1 MLHKFWKSE
10 QGNYTI
16 VTAIA
21 LVPIMAAVAGVVD
34 LSSTTNQAENLQ
46 QALDATALAIGS
58 EYFDGMTEGELEEF
72 GYKIFKANLR
82 LLDPQS
88 TYLVYDGTRDTGPYY
103 YETGEDF
110 NANVSGVGASHL
122 VTVSS
127 RITHPGFVGGI
138 NWHAS
143 RRSVVKVSAG
153 QEACVLAL
161 NPHASKAMQF
171 QGSTTV
177 DMAGCVIASN
187 SDAED
192 SFYRGGSAQLS
203 ALCAIS
209 SGGAVGLTS
218 GTNLQCGQ
226 PLTHQYR
233 SFDPLK
239 GVAPPAYG
247 NCVNIPNG
255 KTVTLSQGTFCNQNL
270 NGNVTLNAGVY
281 VFKGGQLNFN
291 GNGSLAGK
299 GVTIFLMQGATMTV
313 NGNATTD
320 LSPPTS
326 GPYAG
331 ITIYQDRDNTAAL
344 QVNGTSGS
352 SLTGYVYAPA
362 APITYTG
369 NASITNQNC
378 IRIIGD
384 TITMTGNSYVKSNCT
399 AELGNRLMYV
409 GRSIALVQ

>member
-1 MLHKFWKSE
+1 MLRKFCKSE
-10 QGNYTI
+10 RGNYTI
-16 VTAIA
+16 ITAIA
-21 LVPIMAAVAGVVD
+21 LVPIMTAVAGVVD
-34 LSSTTNQAENLQ
+34 YVTTTRDAASLQ
-46 QALDATALAIGS
+46 NALDASALAVGS
-58 EYFDGMTEGELEEF
+58 QYFSGMSEAGLQNLGNQVFEG
-72 GYKIFKANLR
+72 NLH
-82 LLDPQS
+82 LMDKQNAPVAVQPDTVGSFSLS
-88 TYLVYDGTRDTGPYY
+88 ASAGTSASGAGDTHYI
-103 YETGEDF
+103 
-110 NANVSGVGASHL
+110 
-122 VTVSS
+122 TVSS
-127 RITHPGFVGGI
+127 SIKHPGFVGAM
-138 NWHAS
+138 NWGAN
-143 RRSVVKVSAG
+143 RRAVVKVSAG

-161 NPHASKAMQF
+161 DPHASKAMQF

-187 SDAED
+187 SDATD
-192 SFYRGGSAQLS
+192 AFYRGGSARLS

-209 SGGAVGLTS
+209 TGGAAGLDSNT
-218 GTNLQCGQ
+218 TLQCGQ
-226 PLTHQYR
+226 PLVHQHPT
-233 SFDPLK
+233 FDPLE

-247 NCVNIPNG
+247 NCANVPNG
-255 KTVTLSQGTFCNQNL
+255 KSVTLSQGTFCNQNL

-291 GNGSLAGK
+291 GNGSLVGK

-313 NGNATTD
+313 NGNAITD
-320 LSPPTS
+320 LSPPAS

-331 ITIYQDRDNTAAL
+331 ITIYQARDDTAAL

-352 SLTGYVYAPA
+352 NLTGYVYAPA

-369 NASITNQNC
+369 NASVTNQNC